1 MQEICLKN
9 KNDISYHISK
19 SIVTSVTVE
28 YTRLEGN

>member
-28 YTRLEGN
+28 NTGLEGN

>member
-19 SIVTSVTVE
+19 SIVTSVTFE
-28 YTRLEGN
+28 NTGLESN